1 MAKFLGVPTSGSQG
15 ATTWAR
21 NRYGQYTRM
30 RAHPVNPNTPAQRQA
45 RSALSGCASAWR
57 ELTAAQ
63 QIAWNEFGKT
73 QRRKGPLGQEPEA
86 QEKERAQIRA
96 EEEAKE
102 KDSANAPAA
111 KSESK

>member
-63 QIAWNEFGKT
+63 QIAWNEFGK
-73 QRRKGPLGQEPEA
+73 EHEA

-102 KDSANAPAA
+102 KASANAPAA

>member
-45 RSALSGCASAWR
+45 RSALSGCASAWQ
-57 ELTAAQ
+57 ELTHRPTKLQAKK
-63 QIAWNEFGKT
+63 EE
-73 QRRKGPLGQEPEA
+73 QRK
-86 QEKERAQIRA
+86 
-96 EEEAKE
+96 
-102 KDSANAPAA
+102 
-111 KSESK
+111 

>member
-1 MAKFLGVPTSGSQG
+1 MAKFLGAPTSGSQG

-73 QRRKGPLGQEPEA
+73 QRRKGSLGQEHQA
-86 QEKERAQIRA
+86 QEKERAQ
-96 EEEAKE
+96 EESKE
-102 KDSANAPAA
+102 KAAA
-111 KSESK
+111 KNKPQH